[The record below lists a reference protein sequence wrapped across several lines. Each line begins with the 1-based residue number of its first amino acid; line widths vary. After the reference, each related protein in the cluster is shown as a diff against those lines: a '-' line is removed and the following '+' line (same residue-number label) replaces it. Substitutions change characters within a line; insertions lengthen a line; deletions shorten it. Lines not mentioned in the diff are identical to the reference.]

1 MSSLIK
7 GKNALLQL
15 KNETK
20 FEKMLQTAAIITDI
34 LLEYEIR
41 PIIVGGLSVE
51 IYTMGGYTTYDIDFV
66 LKGYDKASE
75 ILFELGFEKI
85 GEDWVHPEIGISVE
99 IPSNYLTGDYDKI
112 TQLPVDDKTV
122 YIIGIEDIV
131 LDRLRSAVHWK
142 SGVEPAEN
150 IAHPSSC

>member
-1 MSSLIK
+1 
-7 GKNALLQL
+7 
-15 KNETK
+15 
-20 FEKMLQTAAIITDI
+20 
-34 LLEYEIR
+34 
-41 PIIVGGLSVE
+41 
-51 IYTMGGYTTYDIDFV
+51 MGGYTTYDIDFV

-85 GEDWVHPEIGISVE
+85 GEDWVHPEIGVSVE

-131 LDRLRSAVHWK
+131 LDRFRSAVHWK
-142 SGVEPAEN
+142 SGVDREWGYRLLLMYFEKIDFN
-150 IAHPSSC
+150 YIQNNFEHPLEKFEFDAWLQEASFEKDQID